1 MMNTNKTLR
10 KVPQEKAVEILDRY
24 QVDKELRAS
33 VNPDV
38 SPVQL
43 IDSWLEQEKYNEV
56 VTFMCHS
63 LPARESVWWG
73 CLCLHSVALSQ
84 KLSNVQQQALEAAE
98 SWVRNPTE
106 ANRRISEARAQK
118 AERDNAAGWLAQS
131 AFWSGGSLTPVDAP
145 ASLAPPYLYSHAVA
159 GAICLAA
166 VLPDGNKAKENY
178 RRMIA
183 IGLDI
188 ADGGNG
194 R

>member
-1 MMNTNKTLR
+1 MKIAKTLR
-10 KVPQEKAVEILDRY
+10 KIPQEKATEIFDRY
-24 QVDKELRAS
+24 QVDKELREAVS
-33 VNPDV
+33 PEL

-43 IDSWLEQEKYNEV
+43 IDSWFEQEKFNEV
-56 VTFMCHS
+56 VTFLCHS

-73 CLCLHSVALSQ
+73 CLCLQSVALSAE
-84 KLSNVQQQALEAAE
+84 LSDVQQQALDAAE
-98 SWVRNPTE
+98 NWVRNPTE

-118 AERDNAAGWLAQS
+118 AELDNAAGWLAQS

-145 ASLAPPYLYSHAVA
+145 ASPAPPYLYSHAVA

-166 VLPDGNKAKENY
+166 VLPDGSKAKENY
-178 RRMIA
+178 RQMIA

>member
-1 MMNTNKTLR
+1 M
-10 KVPQEKAVEILDRY
+10 
-24 QVDKELRAS
+24 
-33 VNPDV
+33 
-38 SPVQL
+38 QL
-43 IDSWLEQEKYNEV
+43 VDSWLEQEKFNEV
-56 VTFMCHS
+56 VTFLCHS

-73 CLCLHSVALSQ
+73 CLCLQSVSLPEELSD
-84 KLSNVQQQALEAAE
+84 VQQQALEAAE

-106 ANRRISEARAQK
+106 ANRRISEVRAK
-118 AERDNAAGWLAQS
+118 KTGLDNAAGWLAQS

-145 ASLAPPYLYSHAVA
+145 ASPAPPYLYSHAVA

-166 VLPDGNKAKENY
+166 VLPNGSKAKENY